1 MVPLEW
7 GKSSFDKLQKLNVE
21 GEFVSLKN
29 TMHELKKRELL
40 ELVDWI
46 GKTLPQVDDVPQNK
60 L

>member
-7 GKSSFDKLQKLNVE
+7 GKTSFDELQKLNVE

-46 GKTLPQVDDVPQNK
+46 GKTLPKVDDVPQNK